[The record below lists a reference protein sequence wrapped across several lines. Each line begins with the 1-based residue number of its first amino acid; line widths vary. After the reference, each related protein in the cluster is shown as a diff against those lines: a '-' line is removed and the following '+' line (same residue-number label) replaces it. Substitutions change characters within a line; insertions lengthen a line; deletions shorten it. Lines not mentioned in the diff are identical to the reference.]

1 MKDDI
6 DTLLRSEKQVADA
19 ARQRQKNIGRVVALI
34 LFCVIIGGIGITFF
48 IAQKDFSRHDFYKI
62 IIGAFVVGAIA
73 AVIEYIKIRIKGKER
88 SLIFEAIQ
96 LLAFAI
102 SLFILFRLW

>member
-6 DTLLRSEKQVADA
+6 DTLLRSEKRAADA
-19 ARQRQKNIGRVVALI
+19 ARQRQKKIGRVVALV
-34 LFCVIIGGIGITFF
+34 LFCAIIGGLVIAFF
-48 IAQKDFSRHDFYKI
+48 IVQKDFSRQDFYKI
-62 IIGAFVVGAIA
+62 IIWAFVIGAIA
-73 AVIEYIKIRIKGKER
+73 GVIEYIKIRIKGKER

-102 SLFILFRLW
+102 SLFILSRLW